1 MEQELSVS
9 DIEAQ
14 IEALK
19 ILKRKIQSDN
29 KPTRT
34 PRTPK
39 KTVVRHTRK
48 VRCSR
53 CGTEAPRSEL
63 QQVARYEYQHL
74 ICPVTE
80 TKVIRIDFRI

>member
-9 DIEAQ
+9 DIDAQ
-14 IEALK
+14 IEALR
-19 ILKRKIQSDN
+19 ILKRKIQSEN
-29 KPTRT
+29 RPPRT

-48 VRCSR
+48 VRCSL

-74 ICPVTE
+74 ICPVKE
-80 TKVIRIDFRI
+80 TKVIRIDFQL